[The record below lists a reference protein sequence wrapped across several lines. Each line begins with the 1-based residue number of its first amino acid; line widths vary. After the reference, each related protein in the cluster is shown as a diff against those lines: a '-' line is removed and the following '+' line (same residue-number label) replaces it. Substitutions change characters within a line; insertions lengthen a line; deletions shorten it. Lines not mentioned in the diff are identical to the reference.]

1 MKNFWNLIIAF
12 ILIFIVIS
20 FASVL
25 SLGNSIKDKLVWA
38 VDSYTLK
45 NKDIITFG
53 QNADICYGNF
63 KQGGVTLKYH
73 QEDGKVYCDWNI
85 DSIGLDTLL
94 YMKLNG
100 SNPNI
105 ITIEKESNICI
116 GKVRLRGSDIYKAW
130 NDWEQQ
136 QYVMLKNVIASQS
149 EEFRCYKDSTFIR
162 SCFAR
167 EKGKISSKRNGKIKL
182 ILLDKYTTV
191 DGRGYTYS
199 GSFPTIEENAMHCV
213 KIQFFTILESFLQEA
228 TPAKGMINIEGVNY
242 MAKPMVVLN
251 KWGASHVML
260 RHQKE
265 NETVVCFPKPNMFVG
280 DYQSLA
286 DNSSK
291 TSHIISLRQEE
302 KTFPTA
308 YDLYVSQMTS
318 SFSEN
323 ICPIHFMQ
331 EANSYSIRLNSN
343 DSICFESRFLPD
355 NFIDYLFPHF
365 DKFNIP
371 KTNVTLHARSGFLNT
386 GYFFRFLYGPLLYL
400 ILLILLI
407 LAPKTGYINV
417 PRSKTLLKN
426 QYSAYRIYLV
436 AFLLIFFIYYICKVL
451 IAIKLSYTSPYFERL
466 SLITPSCF
474 IASLGLFSL
483 LYIHFNLDCMEG
495 LSIKKKMGKTTP
507 ICLFCI
513 FGFLYQYCALQVGDN
528 SSILNSYFQ
537 AEISEMNFLKWS
549 DNPSIMD
556 TNRNVLYGLYLGE
569 VIAAML
575 LIVRIFVFPILT
587 NKYKMC
593 VTILQNTKKTLL
605 LQPTLNKS
613 NKMFESVLKSSF
625 FKKYDLTGNRLK
637 KCVLY
642 IVLILIVG
650 NLSNFATA
658 LITLLVIFG
667 LESTLTFP
675 REAFQNNW
683 KDRII
688 LYGIIIAITV
698 MFFIVAFLPDKGYL
712 TNFIGFIGA
721 AILFVFLQEKDR
733 IIFENR
739 NKKKAILKYSPFL
752 GLILL
757 LLIIKVILPIYAKE
771 DTAKYSRTTRRISM
785 YADFENQRNKGYR
798 YSESDAEFMAIMAH
812 YTGKKDTIKAD
823 PLSNDIY
830 PLHSSFSSGQAPV
843 ILNDMSVPAAF
854 LGCYGWKAKIAYF
867 LLPIALMLLVFT
879 LNLKYFSQSIHALF
893 TSQARRAMLASFMW
907 VGTTAYLYLSYRGA
921 MPFTGRLN
929 PGLGVDSLGEAME
942 STILLAFMASIKI
955 TKK

>member
-371 KTNVTLHARSGFLNT
+371 KTNGN
-386 GYFFRFLYGPLLYL
+386 
-400 ILLILLI
+400 
-407 LAPKTGYINV
+407 
-417 PRSKTLLKN
+417 
-426 QYSAYRIYLV
+426 YSA
-436 AFLLIFFIYYICKVL
+436 
-451 IAIKLSYTSPYFERL
+451 P
-466 SLITPSCF
+466 
-474 IASLGLFSL
+474 
-483 LYIHFNLDCMEG
+483 
-495 LSIKKKMGKTTP
+495 
-507 ICLFCI
+507 
-513 FGFLYQYCALQVGDN
+513 
-528 SSILNSYFQ
+528 
-537 AEISEMNFLKWS
+537 
-549 DNPSIMD
+549 
-556 TNRNVLYGLYLGE
+556 
-569 VIAAML
+569 
-575 LIVRIFVFPILT
+575 
-587 NKYKMC
+587 
-593 VTILQNTKKTLL
+593 
-605 LQPTLNKS
+605 
-613 NKMFESVLKSSF
+613 
-625 FKKYDLTGNRLK
+625 
-637 KCVLY
+637 
-642 IVLILIVG
+642 
-650 NLSNFATA
+650 
-658 LITLLVIFG
+658 
-667 LESTLTFP
+667 
-675 REAFQNNW
+675 
-683 KDRII
+683 
-688 LYGIIIAITV
+688 
-698 MFFIVAFLPDKGYL
+698 
-712 TNFIGFIGA
+712 
-721 AILFVFLQEKDR
+721 
-733 IIFENR
+733 
-739 NKKKAILKYSPFL
+739 
-752 GLILL
+752 
-757 LLIIKVILPIYAKE
+757 
-771 DTAKYSRTTRRISM
+771 
-785 YADFENQRNKGYR
+785 
-798 YSESDAEFMAIMAH
+798 
-812 YTGKKDTIKAD
+812 
-823 PLSNDIY
+823 
-830 PLHSSFSSGQAPV
+830 
-843 ILNDMSVPAAF
+843 PAA
-854 LGCYGWKAKIAYF
+854 
-867 LLPIALMLLVFT
+867 
-879 LNLKYFSQSIHALF
+879 
-893 TSQARRAMLASFMW
+893 
-907 VGTTAYLYLSYRGA
+907 
-921 MPFTGRLN
+921 
-929 PGLGVDSLGEAME
+929 
-942 STILLAFMASIKI
+942 
-955 TKK
+955 